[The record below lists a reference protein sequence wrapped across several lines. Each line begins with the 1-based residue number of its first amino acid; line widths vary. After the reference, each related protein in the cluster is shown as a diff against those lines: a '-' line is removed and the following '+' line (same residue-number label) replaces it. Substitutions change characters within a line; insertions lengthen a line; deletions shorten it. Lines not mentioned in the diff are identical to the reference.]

1 MIAVQTVIIMI
12 LLILLTYLINIPGYY
27 ASTLLVTLILISQCV
42 FVVRFVSK
50 TNKELSRFFDA
61 ARHADYSQRFELK
74 DMGSGFGE
82 LSRTF
87 SDILK
92 QFQGNRTSQAK
103 DLRHLK
109 AIIEQVPV
117 PLIGIN
123 TDQTLTLWNNSARR
137 LFGANHVKSLND
149 LKQFGEDFVRQ
160 INAVNAGER
169 RLVNF
174 LIDGME
180 LQLTISATEIII
192 DNRQEKL
199 LSLMDIQSE
208 LDGAQFEAWQDLVRV
223 LTHEI
228 MNSITPVASL
238 AKTAVDLIDDARLKA
253 KEHPEIVEELT
264 DVANAVQTVARRS
277 DGLMNFVGSYRRLTR
292 LPSPDK
298 KNIKIKDLF
307 DQAISI
313 ATQEWEEKN
322 IVLHTQIE
330 PTELDINI
338 DKDMIEQLLINLLLN
353 AEQAVADTEQ
363 AKICMEAS
371 LNRRGHV
378 IIDVSDNG
386 TGISDEIA
394 KKIFVPF
401 FTTKRDGSGVG
412 LALTRQVMIAHG
424 GTVQFE
430 NSTAGGALFRLTF

>member
-1 MIAVQTVIIMI
+1 
-12 LLILLTYLINIPGYY
+12 
-27 ASTLLVTLILISQCV
+27 
-42 FVVRFVSK
+42 
-50 TNKELSRFFDA
+50 
-61 ARHADYSQRFELK
+61 
-74 DMGSGFGE
+74 
-82 LSRTF
+82 
-87 SDILK
+87 
-92 QFQGNRTSQAK
+92 
-103 DLRHLK
+103 
-109 AIIEQVPV
+109 
-117 PLIGIN
+117 
-123 TDQTLTLWNNSARR
+123 
-137 LFGANHVKSLND
+137 
-149 LKQFGEDFVRQ
+149 
-160 INAVNAGER
+160 
-169 RLVNF
+169 
-174 LIDGME
+174 
-180 LQLTISATEIII
+180 
-192 DNRQEKL
+192 
-199 LSLMDIQSE
+199 
-208 LDGAQFEAWQDLVRV
+208 
-223 LTHEI
+223 